1 MPRNRLSMSAL
12 ALKSTVE
19 IPAPGSDSK
28 RRRISCLAKPQ
39 LFGET
44 RNSASMRRKA
54 SSVLANFSL
63 SRRVDQPTQFL
74 MESIGEPIRD
84 AQRPIFPI
92 QRIISDGQ

>member
-39 LFGET
+39 LFDET

-63 SRRVDQPTQFL
+63 SRRVDQQFL

-92 QRIISDGQ
+92 QRITSDGQ